1 MGRKPNY
8 KNEEFIRKVSARILE
23 IAKQKNLG
31 QDQIAEIF
39 QIDDNRQIGR
49 VLRGETN
56 FGISELERFA
66 KVLQVHPKEFLDFDW
81 K

>member
-8 KNEEFIRKVSARILE
+8 KNQAFIDKVSAKILE
-23 IAKQKNLG
+23 LAEEQELKQEV
-31 QDQIAEIF
+31 IAELF
-39 QIDDNRQIGR
+39 QADDNRQIGR

-66 KVLQVHPKEFLDFDW
+66 KILNVHPKTFLDFDW
-81 K
+81 E

>member
-8 KNEEFIRKVSARILE
+8 KNQVFIDRVSAKILE
-23 IAKQKNLG
+23 IADN
-31 QDQIAEIF
+31 QDITQEKIAELF
-39 QIDDNRQIGR
+39 QADDNRQIGR

-66 KVLQVHPKEFLDFDW
+66 KILKVHPKAFLDFDW
-81 K
+81 D

>member
-8 KNEEFIRKVSARILE
+8 KNQVFIDKVSSKIL
-23 IAKQKNLG
+23 K
-31 QDQIAEIF
+31 IAEEKELTQEKIAELF
-39 QIDDNRQIGR
+39 QADDNRQIGR

-66 KVLQVHPKEFLDFDW
+66 KILKVHPKEFLDFDW
-81 K
+81 D

>member
-8 KNEEFIRKVSARILE
+8 KNQAFIDKVSSKILE
-23 IAKQKNLG
+23 IADD
-31 QDQIAEIF
+31 QDITQEKIAELF
-39 QIDDNRQIGR
+39 QADDNRQIGR

-66 KVLQVHPKEFLDFDW
+66 KILKVHPKVFLDFDW